1 MKKNVSFLIALIL
14 VTGGI
19 FLSSCT
25 WDMDPDEDQLGA
37 SRPIIGMPSDIYR
50 YGLNETKWRW
60 NDSTA
65 FVSISFTATD
75 CRFDYIYFKPSY
87 KQATTNYKYSFKF
100 PIATLTPV
108 NEKERA
114 LIGTVASTG
123 AVEDNLIKLIN
134 ANDSIPLF
142 TVKRI

>member
-1 MKKNVSFLIALIL
+1 MKKKEFVLIALIL
-14 VTGGI
+14 LAGSI

-87 KQATTNYKYSFKF
+87 KQATTNYKYSFKY
-100 PIATLTPV
+100 PIATFTPE
-108 NEKERA
+108 NENEHT
-114 LIGTVASTG
+114 LIGTVAGSG
-123 AVEDNLIKLIN
+123 AVEDNIIKLVN
-134 ANDSIPLF
+134 ADDSKPLF

>member
-14 VTGGI
+14 ATGSI
-19 FLSSCT
+19 FISSCT
-25 WDMDPDEDQLGA
+25 WDMDPEEDNLGA
-37 SRPIIGMPSDIYR
+37 SRPIIGLPSDIFK

-65 FVSISFTATD
+65 LVYITFTATG
-75 CRFDYIYFKPSY
+75 CSFDYIYFNPY
-87 KQATTNYKYSFKF
+87 KKTTTNYNYSFKY
-100 PIATLTPV
+100 PIAILTPE
-108 NEKERA
+108 NEKEHA
-114 LIGTVASTG
+114 LIGTIASTG
-123 AVEDNLIKLIN
+123 AVEDNLIKMIN